1 MRIGA
6 DLDVVVHV
14 EPQRC
19 SERLRRILLAL
30 PGEFFG
36 FGTEIGVQNGIQAAL
51 PGRRQ
56 LVAGDHGV
64 HIPLDDA
71 VDLREV
77 GQVGAVAET
86 RIDLR
91 RHDAVFLDPVGHVA
105 RTTADGQIE
114 RTVHTG
120 VLHRLLEI
128 GVAHDPHR
136 RQVVLPAAVAQN
148 LAFEKREGRV
158 GPAGAA
164 AVLVLDRS
172 HGEGLH
178 VGETVP
184 LLLLLFLRPDARREQ
199 RQKGRKKDFLHKSH
213 EFR

>member
-36 FGTEIGVQNGIQAAL
+36 FGAEIGVQNGIQAAL

-71 VDLREV
+71 V
-77 GQVGAVAET
+77 
-86 RIDLR
+86 
-91 RHDAVFLDPVGHVA
+91 A
-105 RTTADGQIE
+105 RTAADGQIE

-178 VGETVP
+178 IGETIP